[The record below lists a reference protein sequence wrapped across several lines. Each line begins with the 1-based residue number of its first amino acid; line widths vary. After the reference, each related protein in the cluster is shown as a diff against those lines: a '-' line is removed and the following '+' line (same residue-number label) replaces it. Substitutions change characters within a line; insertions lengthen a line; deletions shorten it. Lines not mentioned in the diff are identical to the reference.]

1 MHWVQIAHDQH
12 RAADRSMNTRRFLLR
27 AMILAGLLSALASCA
42 QAAPPQAAKTPT
54 VASST
59 LTPTAIA
66 TLQPTPTLWGG
77 QSATLGPVPQNC
89 PASLAP
95 KKVPVFGLEYCASP
109 LWVYFS
115 GPSTHTTLVWS
126 PNDAFMYHDQYG
138 WAHKFLWLIEAR
150 YTGIVTIHGANVDD
164 GSPLLPDADH
174 QTGTSTLTSLVLD
187 TQDPTIINRT
197 EQWTEVPGGL
207 TIPKAGCYYLEADWP
222 GGHWR
227 IIFAAGEVPSY

>member
-1 MHWVQIAHDQH
+1 MSLILVIA
-12 RAADRSMNTRRFLLR
+12 ACT
-27 AMILAGLLSALASCA
+27 
-42 QAAPPQAAKTPT
+42 QAPSPQAAKTPP
-54 VASST
+54 VSSST

-89 PASLAP
+89 PASPAP
-95 KKVPVFGLEYCASP
+95 KKVPVFWLAYGGSP
-109 LWVYFS
+109 VWVEFVGS
-115 GPSTHTTLVWS
+115 STYPILVWS
-126 PNDAFMYHDQYG
+126 PEQALEFHEEHG

-150 YTGIVTIHGANVDD
+150 YTGIVTIHGVNLRD

-174 QTGTSTLTSLVLD
+174 QPGASALTLLVLD

-197 EQWTEVPGGL
+197 DQWTEVPGGL

-227 IIFAAGEVPSY
+227 INFAAGEVPSY

>member
-1 MHWVQIAHDQH
+1 MNNIRFFFRVKILIGLILVIA
-12 RAADRSMNTRRFLLR
+12 ACT
-27 AMILAGLLSALASCA
+27 
-42 QAAPPQAAKTPT
+42 QAPSPQATKTPT
-54 VASST
+54 AATST
-59 LTPTAIA
+59 LTPTVLP
-66 TLQPTPTLWGG
+66 TLQPTPTPTLWGG

-95 KKVPVFGLEYCASP
+95 KKVPVFGLAYGASP
-109 LWVYFS
+109 MWVEFDGS
-115 GPSTHTTLVWS
+115 STYPTLAWY
-126 PNDAFMYHDQYG
+126 PEQAIAFHNQYG

-150 YTGIVTIHGANVDD
+150 YSGIVTIHGANLRD

-174 QTGTSTLTSLVLD
+174 QTGASTLTLLVLD

-197 EQWTEVPGGL
+197 DQWTEVPGGL

-227 IIFAAGEVPSY
+227 INFAAGMVP